1 MCSMYE
7 NIDDGAFIG
16 RKQYSVL
23 MFKVNFLGLG
33 LLSSSFFFLF
43 LFFLVFFFS
52 IYIYIYLKHNA
63 SLTHVTSFRLMTPKP
78 VGLRA
83 LGVETPFELNNS
95 GYRYWYVNSAMFNSL
110 KLFSFFFGKLTYVLK
125 EEDTNIIRGIPQ
137 IYNDNRNIKQ
147 QMATG

>member
-33 LLSSSFFFLF
+33 LLSSFFFFFSFFFLF
-43 LFFLVFFFS
+43 Q
-52 IYIYIYLKHNA
+52 YIYIYLKHNA
-63 SLTHVTSFRLMTPKP
+63 SLTHVTSFRLMTPRP

-83 LGVETPFELNNS
+83 LGVETPL
-95 GYRYWYVNSAMFNSL
+95 RA
-110 KLFSFFFGKLTYVLK
+110 
-125 EEDTNIIRGIPQ
+125 
-137 IYNDNRNIKQ
+137 
-147 QMATG
+147 